1 MRISLAFYIWHGL
14 EDTKDTTGTD
24 NLAAVWTAVLKDFAT
39 GIAFNCFDTTSASMQ
54 ALVDL
59 SPTATISSHDL
70 QNWDTP
76 SGVIAAA
83 PCLVMLDMMV
93 KTAQGIARC
102 PPSDLLH
109 SIQVSGAADRASLA
123 QSVQAANPG
132 KQCIRDR
139 QHIMI
144 LVKFASLLAAVKY
157 EAESKTAATRAV
169 WQSLIDMHKQAGA
182 TALSTFEERP
192 SSVQAELCAHSAL
205 LLKMLIPLTRQLIHS
220 GQHERAKCCLEL
232 CQVLLMDAASW
243 QDVSFI
249 QATAREMVSQGKL
262 DLTRL
267 AAVFAG

>member
-1 MRISLAFYIWHGL
+1 MKISLAFYIWHDL
-14 EDTKDTTGTD
+14 EDSKVTTGTY
-24 NLAAVWTAVLKDFAT
+24 NLAAVWTAVLKDFAA
-39 GIAFNCFDTTSASMQ
+39 GIALNCFDTTSASMQ

-59 SPTATISSHDL
+59 LPTATTSSHDVQDL
-70 QNWDTP
+70 DTP
-76 SGVIAAA
+76 SGGNAAA
-83 PCLVMLDMMV
+83 PCILLLDMLLKCARGV
-93 KTAQGIARC
+93 ARC

-109 SIQVSGAADRASLA
+109 SIQVVGAAVRATLA
-123 QSVQAANPG
+123 QSVQAASPG

-157 EAESKTAATRAV
+157 EAESKIAATQAV
-169 WQSLIDMHKQAGA
+169 WQSLINMHKQAGA
-182 TALSTFEERP
+182 TALSTSEERP

-220 GQHERAKCCLEL
+220 GQHAKCYLEL
-232 CQVLLMDAASW
+232 CQMLLMDAAAW

-262 DLTRL
+262 HLTRL